1 MPLLRRSV
9 DIPAQPDIEP
19 EQLLSVLRLIVGLD
33 QIVDPFSSGIRG
45 LAKAQN
51 ASVFLAEPITGRFT
65 ARTMDGTDFSFIDTD
80 WLVSWLNANRL
91 PFSLDLQPDVLEFLT
106 EAERDYLL
114 KRHGRLIL
122 PLVAAGI
129 LASPR
134 RSASSAS
141 ARRFSL

>member
-1 MPLLRRSV
+1 
-9 DIPAQPDIEP
+9 
-19 EQLLSVLRLIVGLD
+19 
-33 QIVDPFSSGIRG
+33 
-45 LAKAQN
+45 
-51 ASVFLAEPITGRFT
+51 
-65 ARTMDGTDFSFIDTD
+65 MDGTDFSFIDTD

-141 ARRFSL
+141 ARRFSLKN